1 MWLIRIIPDFAHLTG
16 SVCIHIYHYT
26 YVGITVGHCFISLPI
41 YLPNGQSNVNIRN
54 LVYYTRATAPV
65 VITGWTPVG
74 IMAIFAPIWPT
85 RFFPWLHHISWRPTR
100 SMLALPLAYWVLCQ
114 LCKFLLLVCSV
125 YLGGLPDQYWLRSP
139 RLPTGFSASFASF
152 FCLSAAF
159 IKVAYQFYPWLC
171 LNHSYLFLPVGLWP
185 TS

>member
-1 MWLIRIIPDFAHLTG
+1 MQHWAPQLVIGKNSNFAISLLLVANCTWQFKLPGFAHPLLHFVLADNPVSHLLMWLIRIIPDFAHLTG

-85 RFFPWLHHISWRPTR
+85 RFFP
-100 SMLALPLAYWVLCQ
+100 
-114 LCKFLLLVCSV
+114 
-125 YLGGLPDQYWLRSP
+125 
-139 RLPTGFSASFASF
+139 
-152 FCLSAAF
+152 
-159 IKVAYQFYPWLC
+159 
-171 LNHSYLFLPVGLWP
+171 
-185 TS
+185 